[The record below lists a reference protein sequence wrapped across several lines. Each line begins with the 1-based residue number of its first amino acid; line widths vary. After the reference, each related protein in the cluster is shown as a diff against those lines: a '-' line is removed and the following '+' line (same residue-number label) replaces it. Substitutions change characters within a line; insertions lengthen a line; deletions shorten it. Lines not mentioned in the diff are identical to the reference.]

1 MTQPNLYPPQ
11 TGPAAPRNGLG
22 TAGFVLGLV
31 GLLIAIIPIVG
42 IVAWPMVIL
51 GLIFSIIGF
60 SRARQGVATNKGLAI
75 AGIVLSAIGLL
86 VCVLWAAAFGKVAV
100 DVNEE
105 ANRVATVQ
113 YEVTGDAKNVT
124 ISYTTFG
131 EGVSSN
137 QEPVATLPWSKQLD
151 TKGFMK
157 GGSLTVTTGE
167 EGGTVTCKVVVD
179 GKEAKT
185 GTATGPFALAT
196 CSDF

>member
-1 MTQPNLYPPQ
+1 VTQPNLYPPQ
-11 TGPAAPRNGLG
+11 TTPAAPRNGLG

-60 SRARQGVATNKGLAI
+60 TRARKGVATNKGLAI
-75 AGIVLSAIGLL
+75 AGIVLSALGLL

>member
-1 MTQPNLYPPQ
+1 VTQPNLYPPQ
-11 TGPAAPRNGLG
+11 TAPAAPRNGLG

-31 GLLIAIIPIVG
+31 GLLVAMIPIVG

-60 SRARQGVATNKGLAI
+60 TRARKGAATNKGLAI

-86 VCVLWAAAFGKVAV
+86 VCVLWAAAFGKAAV

-113 YEVTGDAKNVT
+113 YEVTGDATNVT

-157 GGSLTVTTGE
+157 GGSLTVSTGE

>member
-11 TGPAAPRNGLG
+11 TVPAAPRNGLG

-31 GLLIAIIPIVG
+31 GLLIAMIPIVG
-42 IVAWPMVIL
+42 IIAWPMVIL
-51 GLIFSIIGF
+51 GLIFSIVGF
-60 SRARQGVATNKGLAI
+60 TRARKGLATNKGLSI

-86 VCVLWAAAFGKVAV
+86 VCVLWAAAFGKAAV

-167 EGGTVTCKVVVD
+167 EGGTITCKVVVD

-196 CSDF
+196 CSDI

>member
-1 MTQPNLYPPQ
+1 
-11 TGPAAPRNGLG
+11 
-22 TAGFVLGLV
+22 
-31 GLLIAIIPIVG
+31 
-42 IVAWPMVIL
+42 MVIL
-51 GLIFSIIGF
+51 GVIFSVIGF
-60 SRARQGVATNKGLAI
+60 TRARKGVATNQGLAI

-86 VCVLWAAAFGKVAV
+86 VCVLWAAAFGKVAS

-137 QEPVATLPWSKQLD
+137 QEPVAALPWSKQLD